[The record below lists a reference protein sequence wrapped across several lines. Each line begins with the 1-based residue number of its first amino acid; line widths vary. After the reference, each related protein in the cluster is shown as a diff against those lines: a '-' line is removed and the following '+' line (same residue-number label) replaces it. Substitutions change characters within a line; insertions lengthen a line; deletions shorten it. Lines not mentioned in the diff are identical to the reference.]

1 MKEKT
6 DILQDTYEPGEYDPA
21 LYNYARIAESV
32 DGFENVS
39 DEHIAQFHA
48 QGFLPIQ
55 GAYSSAQVNDGMAA
69 VKELIA
75 GQNREFRGVQFERG
89 RAKQVKQSAGS
100 RPRITRAKTHPI
112 CRIRPA
118 SGRIC
123 RRPSTDSDTLTRIMG
138 EPPKLFANQAML
150 KPPGIGREKPWHQD
164 HAYFNVPMHTC
175 IVSAWVALDPADP
188 ENGCMHV
195 IPQSHRAGPV
205 IHFKRRDWQIC
216 DTDVARNRI
225 TAVALKP
232 GGVLLWHGRLH
243 HGSPENRSNRR
254 RRALQLHYIP
264 GSIEEISSEERL
276 AVYGSEGK
284 DVTC

>member
-55 GAYSSAQVNDGMAA
+55 SAYSSAQVNDGMAA

-89 RAKQVKQSAGS
+89 RAKQVKRSTGHARELLVRKLTRFVGFD
-100 RPRITRAKTHPI
+100 PRLDAFGEDPQLIDI
-112 CRIRPA
+112 
-118 SGRIC
+118 
-123 RRPSTDSDTLTRIMG
+123 LTRIMG
-138 EPPKLFANQAML
+138 EPPKLFADQAML

-216 DTDVARNRI
+216 DTDVARNHI
-225 TAVALKP
+225 TAVALQP

>member
-1 MKEKT
+1 MIKET

-21 LYNYARIAESV
+21 LYKHTRIAKCV

-55 GAYSSAQVNDGMAA
+55 SAYSSAQIHDGMAA
-69 VKELIA
+69 VKELVA

-89 RAKQVKQSAGS
+89 RAKQVKRSAGQA
-100 RPRITRAKTHPI
+100 RELLVRKLTRFVGFDPRLDAFGEDPRLIDI
-112 CRIRPA
+112 
-118 SGRIC
+118 
-123 RRPSTDSDTLTRIMG
+123 LTRIMG

-164 HAYFNVPMHTC
+164 HAYFDVPMHTC

-195 IPQSHRAGPV
+195 IPQSHREGPV
-205 IHFKRRDWQIC
+205 VHFKRRDWQIC
-216 DTDVARNRI
+216 DTDIARNRI
-225 TAVALKP
+225 TAVALQP

-243 HGSPENRSNRR
+243 HGSPANRTDRR

-264 GSIEEISSEERL
+264 GSIETISSEERL

-284 DVTC
+284 NVTC

>member
-1 MKEKT
+1 MDKKT
-6 DILQDTYEPGEYDPA
+6 DNLQDTYEPGEYDPA

-32 DGFENVS
+32 DGFENVN

-55 GAYSSAQVNDGMAA
+55 GAYSSAQVNDAMAA

-89 RAKQVKQSAGS
+89 RAKQVKRSTGHARELLVRKLTRFVGYD
-100 RPRITRAKTHPI
+100 PRLDALGEDPRLINI
-112 CRIRPA
+112 
-118 SGRIC
+118 
-123 RRPSTDSDTLTRIMG
+123 LTRIMG
-138 EPPKLFANQAML
+138 EPPKLFADQAML

-164 HAYFNVPMHTC
+164 HAYFNLPMHTC

-216 DTDVARNRI
+216 DTDVARNHI
-225 TAVALKP
+225 TAVALQP

-243 HGSPENRSNRR
+243 HGSPPNRSDRR

-264 GSIEEISSEERL
+264 GSIETISSEERL

>member
-6 DILQDTYEPGEYDPA
+6 DILQDTYTPGEYDPA
-21 LYNYARIAESV
+21 LYKYARIAESV

-55 GAYSSAQVNDGMAA
+55 SAYASAQVNDGMAA

-89 RAKQVKQSAGS
+89 RAQQVKQSAGHA
-100 RPRITRAKTHPI
+100 RELLVRKLTRFVGFDPRLDAFGEDPRLIDI
-112 CRIRPA
+112 
-118 SGRIC
+118 
-123 RRPSTDSDTLTRIMG
+123 LTRIMG
-138 EPPKLFANQAML
+138 EPPKLFADQAML

-175 IVSAWVALDPADP
+175 IVSAWVALDSADP

-216 DTDVARNRI
+216 DTDIARNHI
-225 TAVALKP
+225 TAVALQP

-264 GSIEEISSEERL
+264 GSIETISSEERL

>member
-1 MKEKT
+1 MDEKT
-6 DILQDTYEPGEYDPA
+6 DNLQDTYEPGEYDPA

-55 GAYSSAQVNDGMAA
+55 GAYASAQVNDAMAA

-89 RAKQVKQSAGS
+89 RAKQVKRSTGHARELLVRKLTRFVGYD
-100 RPRITRAKTHPI
+100 PRLDALGEDPRLI
-112 CRIRPA
+112 
-118 SGRIC
+118 
-123 RRPSTDSDTLTRIMG
+123 DTLTRIMG
-138 EPPKLFANQAML
+138 EPPKLFADQAML

-164 HAYFNVPMHTC
+164 HAYFNLPMHTC

-225 TAVALKP
+225 TAVALQP

-243 HGSPENRSNRR
+243 HGSPPNRSDRR

-264 GSIEEISSEERL
+264 GSIETISSEERL

>member
-1 MKEKT
+1 MIKET

-21 LYNYARIAESV
+21 LYKHTRIAKCV

-55 GAYSSAQVNDGMAA
+55 SAYSSAQINDGMAA

-89 RAKQVKQSAGS
+89 RAKQVKQSAGHA
-100 RPRITRAKTHPI
+100 RELLVRKLTRFVGFDPRLDAFGEDPQLIDI
-112 CRIRPA
+112 
-118 SGRIC
+118 
-123 RRPSTDSDTLTRIMG
+123 LTRIMG

-164 HAYFNVPMHTC
+164 HAYFDVPMHTC

-195 IPQSHRAGPV
+195 IPQSHREGPV
-205 IHFKRRDWQIC
+205 VHFKRRDWQIC
-216 DTDVARNRI
+216 DTDIARNRI
-225 TAVALKP
+225 TAVALQP

-243 HGSPENRSNRR
+243 HGSPANRTDRR

-264 GSIEEISSEERL
+264 GSIEKISSEERL
-276 AVYGSEGK
+276 AVYGNEGK
-284 DVTC
+284 NVTC

>member
-1 MKEKT
+1 MDEKT
-6 DILQDTYEPGEYDPA
+6 DNLQDTYEPGEYDPA
-21 LYNYARIAESV
+21 LYNYAHIAESV

-55 GAYSSAQVNDGMAA
+55 GAYASAQVNDAMAA

-89 RAKQVKQSAGS
+89 RAKQVKRSTGHARELLVRKLTRFVGYD
-100 RPRITRAKTHPI
+100 PRLDALGEDPRLI
-112 CRIRPA
+112 
-118 SGRIC
+118 
-123 RRPSTDSDTLTRIMG
+123 DTLTRIMG
-138 EPPKLFANQAML
+138 EPPKLFADQAML

-164 HAYFNVPMHTC
+164 HAYFNLPMHTC

-225 TAVALKP
+225 TAVALQP

-243 HGSPENRSNRR
+243 HGSPPNRSDRR

-264 GSIEEISSEERL
+264 GSIETISSEERL

>member
-1 MKEKT
+1 MDEKK
-6 DILQDTYEPGEYDPA
+6 DNLQDTYEPGEYDPA
-21 LYNYARIAESV
+21 LYNYAHIAESV

-55 GAYSSAQVNDGMAA
+55 GAYSSARVNDGMAA

-89 RAKQVKQSAGS
+89 RDKQVKRSTGHARELLVRKLTRFVGFD
-100 RPRITRAKTHPI
+100 PRLDAFGEDPQLIDI
-112 CRIRPA
+112 
-118 SGRIC
+118 
-123 RRPSTDSDTLTRIMG
+123 LTRIMG
-138 EPPKLFANQAML
+138 ESPKLFADQAML

-164 HAYFNVPMHTC
+164 HAYFNLPMHTC

-216 DTDVARNRI
+216 DTDIARNHI
-225 TAVALKP
+225 TAVALQP

-243 HGSPENRSNRR
+243 HGSPPNRTDRR

-264 GSIEEISSEERL
+264 GSIETISSEERL

>member
-1 MKEKT
+1 MAEKI

-21 LYNYARIAESV
+21 LYNHARIAESV

-48 QGFLPIQ
+48 QGFLAIQ
-55 GAYSSAQVNDGMAA
+55 GAYSSAQINDGMAA

-89 RAKQVKQSAGS
+89 RTQQVKQSAGHA
-100 RPRITRAKTHPI
+100 RELLVRKLTRFIGFDPRLDAFGEDPHLIDI
-112 CRIRPA
+112 
-118 SGRIC
+118 
-123 RRPSTDSDTLTRIMG
+123 LTRIMD

-164 HAYFNVPMHTC
+164 HAYFDLPMHTC

-225 TAVALKP
+225 TAVALQP

-243 HGSPENRSNRR
+243 HGSPANRSDRR

-264 GSIEEISSEERL
+264 ASIETISSEERL

>member
-1 MKEKT
+1 MIEET

-21 LYNYARIAESV
+21 LYNHVRIAECV

-89 RAKQVKQSAGS
+89 RAQEVKQSAGHT
-100 RPRITRAKTHPI
+100 RELLVRKLTRFVGFDPRLDAFGEDPHLLNI
-112 CRIRPA
+112 
-118 SGRIC
+118 
-123 RRPSTDSDTLTRIMG
+123 LTRIMG

-164 HAYFNVPMHTC
+164 HAYFDLPMHTC

-225 TAVALKP
+225 TAVALQP

-243 HGSPENRSNRR
+243 HGSPANRTDRR

-264 GSIEEISSEERL
+264 ASIEKISLEERL

-284 DVTC
+284 NVTC

>member
-1 MKEKT
+1 MIEET

-21 LYNYARIAESV
+21 LYKYARIAECV
-32 DGFENVS
+32 DGFENVG

-55 GAYSSAQVNDGMAA
+55 SAYSSAQINDGMAA

-75 GQNREFRGVQFERG
+75 GQNRAFRGVQFERG
-89 RAKQVKQSAGS
+89 RAQQVKRSAGHA
-100 RPRITRAKTHPI
+100 RELLVRKLTRFVGYDPRLDAFGEDPHLLNI
-112 CRIRPA
+112 
-118 SGRIC
+118 
-123 RRPSTDSDTLTRIMG
+123 LTRIMG

-164 HAYFNVPMHTC
+164 HAYFDLPMHTC

-195 IPQSHRAGPV
+195 IPQSHREGPV
-205 IHFKRRDWQIC
+205 VHFKRRDWQIC

-225 TAVALKP
+225 TAVALQP

-243 HGSPENRSNRR
+243 HGSPANRTDRR

-264 GSIEEISSEERL
+264 RSIEKISSEERL